1 MKLLKLNACSVV
13 LAKAIATALPLALV
27 KTTLFHESDRLRLAA
42 FLSLSSILFT
52 HDETPLSALDC
63 LILEADLWKEALPY
77 SFKCSDKEYIGSLTQ
92 ALRFLLDR
100 LSDAEAKDENT
111 YDSHLLRFVNSFLLR
126 DIFVQQGA
134 YPGTVSEKEKWSLSM
149 IDCLVSFASNEPTTL
164 AKEKKISKHAQVRRL
179 LPKQEEWC
187 RDVMV
192 SVLSDDVIATLLC
205 LMNSMW
211 DGTRSSAYG
220 VLLDVLEYAK
230 EHELMIPI
238 TLSNIESAKLFQS
251 RAFHLASSPR
261 QREADTGARMI
272 SVLCTTQSTRKDQ
285 FNFLEELSKLLL
297 RRVIMMRS
305 SLGIL
310 HSNDTDAFSAKDET
324 LELPLAHGL
333 VQAIRLIVQRTT
345 FEDIPNADALYH
357 SMTRICFQAIE
368 VSLVVVADIKE
379 DNSDSPSA
387 DKGSDE
393 DTWKNA
399 RSKKGKNVPLNV
411 NTGAIGANATF
422 SSLDLIDDNE
432 KKMRLHK
439 QRVVMGTWLLIKE
452 ACAAL
457 SSIAVSAPVKDAG
470 LFTIAGNLLIST
482 LTSLKHQGAA
492 FAAHKSLQKLCS
504 ICYSGIRQA
513 NDIRYLP
520 SDWSEKLLHGI
531 SSVELVRDST
541 LRRSTGYGLGFL
553 SILRSEQV
561 SPSLLFPHILSNII
575 RLSLPATSAME
586 MQLQKWSSSDREMFV
601 YSKTIAS
608 EGIESF
614 VPDSCY
620 QVRLVVCVSCLAYL
634 SRLICSNTLLQGTFE
649 SSCIEYTSFGYS

>member
-1 MKLLKLNACSVV
+1 MKLLKLNSCSVV
-13 LAKAIATALPLALV
+13 LAKAIAKALPLPLV

-42 FLSLSSILFT
+42 FLSLSSVLFT
-52 HDETPLSALDC
+52 YDETPLSALDC

-100 LSDAEAKDENT
+100 LSDAEAKDDNAC
-111 YDSHLLRFVNSFLLR
+111 DSHLLRFVNSFLLR

-149 IDCLVSFASNEPTTL
+149 IDCLVSFASKEQTTL

-192 SVLSDDVIATLLC
+192 SVLGDDVIATLLC

-211 DGTRSSAYG
+211 DSTRSSAYG

-230 EHELMIPI
+230 EHELMIPM
-238 TLSNIESAKLFQS
+238 TLSNIESAKLFQA

-272 SVLCTTQSTRKDQ
+272 SVLCTTQSTREDQ
-285 FNFLEELSKLLL
+285 FNFLEELSNILQ

-305 SLGIL
+305 SLGL
-310 HSNDTDAFSAKDET
+310 HGNDTDAFSAEDET
-324 LELPLAHGL
+324 LEFPLAHGL

-387 DKGSDE
+387 DKGSE
-393 DTWKNA
+393 EEAWKHT
-399 RSKKGKNVPLNV
+399 RTKQGKNVPLNV

-422 SSLDLIDDNE
+422 SSLDLVDDNE

-457 SSIAVSAPVKDAG
+457 SSIAVSVPVKDAG
-470 LFTIAGNLLIST
+470 LFTIAGDLLIST

-504 ICYSGIRQA
+504 ICHSGIRMA
-513 NDIRYLP
+513 NDIRHLP

-561 SPSLLFPHILSNII
+561 SPSFLFPHILSNII

-586 MQLQKWSSSDREMFV
+586 TQLQKWSSSDREMFV

-620 QVRLVVCVSCLAYL
+620 QVRLVGCVSCLA
-634 SRLICSNTLLQGTFE
+634 IFV
-649 SSCIEYTSFGYS
+649 SSYSF

>member
-1 MKLLKLNACSVV
+1 MNSCSTV
-13 LAKAIATALPLALV
+13 LAKAIAKALPLPLV
-27 KTTLFHESDRLRLAA
+27 QTTLFHESDRLRLAA
-42 FLSLSSILFT
+42 FLSLSSVLFT
-52 HDETPLSALDC
+52 YDETPLSALHC
-63 LILEADLWKEALPY
+63 LGLEADLWKEALPY

-92 ALRFLLDR
+92 ALRSLLDR
-100 LSDAEAKDENT
+100 FSDAEAKDGNSC
-111 YDSHLLRFVNSFLLR
+111 DSHLLRFVNTYLLR
-126 DIFVQQGA
+126 DIFVQQAA

-149 IDCLVSFASNEPTTL
+149 IDCLVSFASKERTTL
-164 AKEKKISKHAQVRRL
+164 AKEKKVNKHSQVRRL

-211 DGTRSSAYG
+211 DSTRSSAYG

-230 EHELMIPI
+230 EHELMIPA
-238 TLSNIESAKLFQS
+238 TLSNVESAKLFQA

-272 SVLCTTQSTRKDQ
+272 SVLCTIQSTREGQ
-285 FNFLEELSKLLL
+285 FNFLEELSKILQ

-310 HSNDTDAFSAKDET
+310 NGNGTDAAFSAKDET

-333 VQAIRLIVQRTT
+333 LQAIRLIVERTT
-345 FEDIPNADALYH
+345 FEGIPNADALYH

-379 DNSDSPSA
+379 DTSDSPSA
-387 DKGSDE
+387 DKGAE
-393 DTWKNA
+393 EETWKNA
-399 RSKKGKNVPLNV
+399 RTQQGKNVPLNV
-411 NTGAIGANATF
+411 NTSAIGANATF
-422 SSLDLIDDNE
+422 SSLDLVDDIE
-432 KKMRLHK
+432 KKMRLLK
-439 QRVVMGTWLLIKE
+439 QRVIMGTWLLIKE

-457 SSIAVSAPVKDAG
+457 SSITVSAPVKDAG
-470 LFTIAGNLLIST
+470 LFTIAGDLLIST

-504 ICYSGIRQA
+504 ICYSGIRMA
-513 NDIRYLP
+513 NDIRHLP

-561 SPSLLFPHILSNII
+561 SPRFLFPHILSNII

-586 MQLQKWSSSDREMFV
+586 TQLQKWSSSDREMFV

-620 QVRLVVCVSCLAYL
+620 QVRLVGCVSCLVFVAFYH
-634 SRLICSNTLLQGTFE
+634 F
-649 SSCIEYTSFGYS
+649 F